1 MITFQ
6 ETSIYPYRTQIC
18 IHGTV
23 TVAYNVAMIFEEQL
37 LTETL
42 YIRGASTSH
51 VNKDSHL
58 AAVCV

>member
-42 YIRGASTSH
+42 YIQ
-51 VNKDSHL
+51 
-58 AAVCV
+58 

>member
-1 MITFQ
+1 M
-6 ETSIYPYRTQIC
+6 
-18 IHGTV
+18 HNGTV
-23 TVAYNVAMIFEEQL
+23 TVTYNVAMIFEEKL
-37 LTETL
+37 LKETL